1 MYSRLISKAV
11 MAVYNGFRFYKLLDN
26 IKRVISRFLFSAGYL
41 KRHTAVIMTLAIAA
55 KA

>member
-1 MYSRLISKAV
+1 
-11 MAVYNGFRFYKLLDN
+11 YKLLDN